1 MGGTAHEHK
10 GCVKIHTG
18 DIYIYIAPPLY
29 SPITGGTNHP
39 GAVADPGFQGPHGF
53 GRKGYPFHS
62 AIGDGGALDVLC
74 LY

>member
-18 DIYIYIAPPLY
+18 DIYCPTPLY

-39 GAVADPGFQGPHGF
+39 GAVADPGFQGPHG
-53 GRKGYPFHS
+53 
-62 AIGDGGALDVLC
+62 
-74 LY
+74 